1 MRFGSQDAEL
11 PATTDV
17 VYIASLGRSGS
28 TLLGSLLGQLPG
40 AVFVG
45 EMRGVWRAALYE
57 RLCGCGVPFRECEFW
72 RAVGDAA
79 GHGWDSA
86 FAERALR
93 LDQEVCRHRTL
104 LRRAA
109 HRADSQLHS
118 RLLEYRSNLVRLYDA
133 IAEVAEAQ
141 VVIDTSKDPV
151 YGSMLTRDCRV
162 RVRVVHLVR
171 DARGVA
177 YSRQKVIARPE
188 TVTPGGDQLYLP
200 RSSVARCS
208 LEWLVENSLIETR
221 LFPVHRYV
229 RVRYEDLAQSPAS
242 ELSRLLSLAGMEQG
256 DHAAVER
263 LRGNR
268 FFATRPHAVGG
279 NPMQVR
285 AGKTIIA
292 VDDNWRCGGLT
303 RPQRV
308 LACAIAWPL
317 LLRYGY
323 IRASLTSVT

>member
-1 MRFGSQDAEL
+1 MRFGSQDADR
-11 PATTDV
+11 PVPTDV

-45 EMRGVWRAALYE
+45 EVRGVWRAALYE

-72 RAVGDAA
+72 SAVGNAA

-104 LRRAA
+104 LRRAT
-109 HRADSQLHS
+109 HGDDVQVRS
-118 RLLEYRSNLVRLYDA
+118 RLPEYRSNLVRLYDA
-133 IAEVAEAQ
+133 IAEVADAR

-151 YGSMLTRDCRV
+151 YGSMLARDSRI
-162 RVRVVHLVR
+162 RARVVHLVR

-177 YSRQKVIARPE
+177 YSRQKVVARPE

-200 RSSVARCS
+200 RSGVVRCS
-208 LEWLVENSLIETR
+208 LEWVVENVLIETQ
-221 LFPVHRYV
+221 LFRDQRYV
-229 RVRYEDLAQSPAS
+229 RVRYEDLARYPAL
-242 ELSRLLSLAGMEQG
+242 ELGKLVSLTGIGQG
-256 DHAAVER
+256 DPAVVGL

-268 FFATRPHAVGG
+268 FFATRPHSVGG

-285 AGKTIIA
+285 AGKTSIA
-292 VDDNWRCGGLT
+292 VDDDWRRGGLT

-308 LACAIAWPL
+308 VACAVAWPL
-317 LLRYGY
+317 LVRYGY
-323 IRASLTSVT
+323 LRVSPTSVT